1 MSEIKPR
8 ISVEYT
14 AKATI
19 ITFTDEKILEDRDV
33 RALQESIM
41 AVIEQAEGINLIL
54 DFYNVRFL
62 SSAVLGLLLRVSKRV
77 YEGDG
82 RLRLCNISP
91 KIYEVFRITRL
102 TKVFDIYRDALSAL
116 EGLS

>member
-1 MSEIKPR
+1 MSDIKPR

-14 AKATI
+14 KNATI
-19 ITFTDEKILEDRDV
+19 IAFTDEKILEDRDV

-41 AVIEQAEGINLIL
+41 AVIEPAGKINLIL
-54 DFYNVRFL
+54 DFYKVRFL

-77 YEGDG
+77 YEGEG
-82 RLRLCNISP
+82 QLRLCNISP
-91 KIYEVFRITRL
+91 KIHEVFRITRL
-102 TKVFDIYRDALSAL
+102 TKVFDIYRDVLSAL